1 MRIVTFVVRRLAA
14 GLFTWLVML
23 TLTFVVFWAIPQRP
37 ESFVYPNAPNP
48 MPAFQI
54 HKADQLLGL
63 DRSKLDQY
71 FDYISHDLRF
81 DFGSSWSGSS
91 ISPQQ
96 TLVKGP
102 PVGPYLYGALRRT
115 LSLVLGGAFFVLLLG
130 IPLGTIAGSRVGSLA
145 DRTISIVTLVAVCLH
160 PMILGLLLRSLFGHR
175 LHWAPESGYCPLVA
189 PGKVPAG
196 FQECSGVG
204 AWAAHL
210 ALPWLTFALLFLA
223 LYTRM
228 IRASVAETLPE
239 DYVRT
244 ARAKGASEVR
254 VLSRHVLPNAGLKVL
269 TMIGMEI
276 GTAIGVCIYLETV
289 FGIGGLGQLAVF
301 QLGGQG
307 PLDLPSVLALVT
319 MLTLVV
325 VIGNIVVDVLYAV
338 IDPRAGRIPIGRGE
352 KSLAGGVI

>member
-1 MRIVTFVVRRLAA
+1 MRVATFIVRRLAA
-14 GLFTWLVML
+14 GLFTWVVML
-23 TLTFVVFWAIPQRP
+23 TLTFVVFWSIPQRP

-48 MPAFQI
+48 MPSFQLRT
-54 HKADQLLGL
+54 ADRLLGF
-63 DRSKLDQY
+63 DRPKVDQY
-71 FDYISHDLRF
+71 LDYLWHDLRF
-81 DFGSSWSGSS
+81 DFGHSWAGSS

-102 PVGPYLYGALRRT
+102 PVAPGLYSSLRRT
-115 LSLVLGGAFFVLLLG
+115 LSLILGGAFFVLLLG
-130 IPLGTIAGSRVGSLA
+130 IPLGTIAGSRVGSVA

-175 LHWAPESGYCPLVA
+175 LGWAPQTGYCPLGGT
-189 PGKVPAG
+189 PGTS
-196 FQECSGVG
+196 CTGVG

-254 VLSRHVLPNAGLKVL
+254 VLGRHVLPNAGLKVL

-289 FGIGGLGQLAVF
+289 FGIGGLGQYAVF
-301 QLGGQG
+301 QLGGMG
-307 PLDLPSVLALVT
+307 PLDLPVVLAIVT

-325 VIGNIVVDVLYAV
+325 VIGNIVVDLLYAV
-338 IDPRAGRIPIGRGE
+338 LDPRAGLGPAARGE
-352 KSLAGGVI
+352 KSFAGGVI